1 MELADGAEETRKSS
15 TEAEPKVRRSSCGGS
30 SARIWQVLGRRWC
43 IKPPHHRHPRTPT
56 CTHARLGVHGQ
67 VCHDACV
74 RPIAGLDAEE
84 RSSPSEPGQARYD
97 ATAATAGWPVYVLRD
112 GGGVCLVGVI
122 LVSCKSLTR

>member
-1 MELADGAEETRKSS
+1 MELADGAEESRKSS

-30 SARIWQVLGRRWC
+30 SARIWQVLGWRWC

-56 CTHARLGVHGQ
+56 CTHARLGVYGQ

-84 RSSPSEPGQARYD
+84 RSRPSEPGQARPG
-97 ATAATAGWPVYVLRD
+97 TTPRLLPLAGQSMCLGMVVVSVL
-112 GGGVCLVGVI
+112 
-122 LVSCKSLTR
+122 LVSS